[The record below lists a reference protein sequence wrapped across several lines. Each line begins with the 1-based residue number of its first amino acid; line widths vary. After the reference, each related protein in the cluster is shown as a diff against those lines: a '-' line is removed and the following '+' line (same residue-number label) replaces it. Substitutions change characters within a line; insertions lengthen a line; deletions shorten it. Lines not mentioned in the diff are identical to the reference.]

1 MAWSNNL
8 DFLDNRKS
16 SAGSLRSSSTC
27 QFSTMSTST
36 STKELTWSRR
46 SEEEGNKSL
55 MSAMVMP
62 MSTGGTVSHDHD
74 VNVSAADK
82 VSHLV
87 YM

>member
-8 DFLDNRKS
+8 DFLDNRRS
-16 SAGSLRSSSTC
+16 SCSLSSSSTC
-27 QFSTMSTST
+27 QFSTMNKST

-46 SEEEGNKSL
+46 SEEEGNNSL

>member
-8 DFLDNRKS
+8 DFLDNRRS
-16 SAGSLRSSSTC
+16 SGSLSSSSTC
-27 QFSTMSTST
+27 QFSTMNTST
-36 STKELTWSRR
+36 STKELSWSRR
-46 SEEEGNKSL
+46 SEEEGNNSV